1 AEAQAAAKQLVATGV
16 ARDDISIIGC
26 GDKQSLKQPHL
37 KKSLLWGGALGAG
50 LALLPTHGGILYL
63 AAHLAR
69 PVALHALGVTVKGM
83 LAGGGTGGAFDMLRT
98 AGLDRRAAREAAEI
112 IAEGRYALALDG
124 DWATARRA
132 CATIGG
138 AGAEADEYLVEM
150 VNRYGYE

>member
-1 AEAQAAAKQLVATGV
+1 MARIIGAFNNLAEAQAAAKRLVATGV

-26 GDKQSLKQPHL
+26 GDKLSLKQPNL

-50 LALLPTHGGILYL
+50 LALLPIHGGIIYL

-83 LAGGGTGGAFDMLRT
+83 LAGAATGGAFDMLRT
-98 AGLDRRAAREAAEI
+98 TGLDRRAALEAAEI

-124 DWATARRA
+124 DWATAQRA
-132 CATIGG
+132 WGG
-138 AGAEADEYLVEM
+138 G
-150 VNRYGYE
+150 GG